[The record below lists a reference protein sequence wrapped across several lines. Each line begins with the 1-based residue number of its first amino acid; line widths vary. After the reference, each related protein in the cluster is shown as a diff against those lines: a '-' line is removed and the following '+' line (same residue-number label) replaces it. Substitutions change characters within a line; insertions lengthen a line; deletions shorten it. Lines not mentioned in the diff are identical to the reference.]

1 MSGYVPQG
9 QLWQSVDERQLQY
22 LRKIHEIL
30 YSLKH
35 HQEKISSAQVT
46 EMSVIIS
53 ILGKMLVKLEQL
65 EKRCINNGNTL
76 ANG

>member
-1 MSGYVPQG
+1 MSGYIG
-9 QLWQSVDERQLQY
+9 RHRAWKSVDERQLDY
-22 LRKIHEIL
+22 LKDIHEMLSSI
-30 YSLKH
+30 KT

-65 EKRCINNGNTL
+65 EKRCINKGNTL
-76 ANG
+76 